1 MQLRVAAF
9 NFINHANNSFTSVN
23 TANYTMNF
31 SQSTAATDVNQ
42 ALLNTNASVN
52 PQFGYAP
59 LREGRRIMELGLR
72 FDF

>member
-1 MQLRVAAF
+1 MRVAAF
-9 NFINHANNSFTSVN
+9 NVLNHANNSFTSVN
-23 TANYTMNF
+23 LANYTINY
-31 SQSTAATDVNQ
+31 SQVSNATDVNS
-42 ALLNTNASVN
+42 ALQSSNAGATN